1 MTEKKNNNNNNE
13 KSRGTGEMTFFQ
25 HLGELRK
32 RVFYAMGFIL
42 VFFMVSWAFVNK
54 IYIWL
59 AQPVLKFLPEGEK
72 LAFTALTEPFM
83 MYIKLA
89 FISGLFLASPFVFH
103 QFWLFISPAL
113 YKKEKKLVFPFV
125 FFTTFFF
132 MLGGAFGYYYIF
144 PWACKFFLKIG
155 EDFHAIITI
164 SEYFTLAFRVLLGIA
179 LVFEMPILTFLLA
192 KIGILSAR
200 FLIKYFKYAVVL
212 IFFIAAIITPTPD
225 MITQSLFAFPMLVL
239 YLLSILI
246 AKIAAPKDKE

>member
-1 MTEKKNNNNNNE
+1 MTAKKNKNNE
-13 KSRGTGEMTFFQ
+13 NENGSETSEMTFFQ

-32 RVFYAMGFIL
+32 RVFYALGFIF
-42 VFFMVSWAFVNK
+42 VFFMVSWAFVEK

-59 AQPVLKFLPEGEK
+59 AQPVLQFLPEGQK

-103 QFWLFISPAL
+103 QLWLFISPAL
-113 YKKEKKLVFPFV
+113 YKKEKNWVFPFV

-132 MLGGAFGYYYIF
+132 LLGGAFGYYFVF
-144 PWACKFFLKIG
+144 PWACKFFLEIG

-164 SEYFTLAFRVLLGIA
+164 SEYFNLAFRVLIGIA
-179 LVFEMPILTFLLA
+179 VVFELPVLTFLLA
-192 KIGILSAR
+192 KIGVLSAR
-200 FLIKYFKYAVVL
+200 FLIKYFKYAFVL
-212 IFFIAAIITPTPD
+212 IFVLAAIITPTPD
-225 MITQSLFAFPMLVL
+225 MITQSMFAIPMLVL

-246 AKIAAPKDKE
+246 AKIAAPKE

>member
-1 MTEKKNNNNNNE
+1 MTAKKNNNNENE
-13 KSRGTGEMTFFQ
+13 KGSETSEMTFFQ

-32 RVFYAMGFIL
+32 RIFYALGFIL
-42 VFFMVSWAFVNK
+42 VFFMVSWAFVEK

-59 AQPVLKFLPEGEK
+59 AQPVLQFLPEGQK
-72 LAFTALTEPFM
+72 LAFTSLTEPFM

-103 QFWLFISPAL
+103 QLWLFISPAL
-113 YKKEKKLVFPFV
+113 YKKEKKWVFPFV

-132 MLGGAFGYYYIF
+132 LLGGAFGYYYVF
-144 PWACKFFLKIG
+144 PWACKFFLEIG

-179 LVFEMPILTFLLA
+179 VVFELPVLTFVLA
-192 KIGILSAR
+192 KIGVLSAS
-200 FLIKYFKYAVVL
+200 FLVKYFKYAVVL
-212 IFFIAAIITPTPD
+212 IFVLAAIITPTPD
-225 MITQSLFAFPMLVL
+225 IVTQSMFAIPMLVL

-246 AKIAAPKDKE
+246 AKIAAPKD

>member
-1 MTEKKNNNNNNE
+1 LNSTPKKNNNTQKE
-13 KSRGTGEMTFFQ
+13 HGSETGGMTFFQ

-32 RVFYAMGFIL
+32 RIFYALGFVM
-42 VFFMVSWAFVNK
+42 VFFMVSWAFVKN

-59 AQPVLKFLPEGEK
+59 AQPVLQFLPEGQK

-89 FISGLFLASPFVFH
+89 FMSGLFLASPFVFH
-103 QFWLFISPAL
+103 QLWLFISPAL
-113 YKKEKKLVFPFV
+113 YKKEKKWVFPFV

-132 MLGGAFGYYYIF
+132 LLGGAFGYYFIF
-144 PWACKFFLKIG
+144 PWACKFFLEIG

-179 LVFEMPILTFLLA
+179 VVFELPVLTFLLA
-192 KIGILSAR
+192 KIGILNAR
-200 FLIKYFKYAVVL
+200 FLVKYFKYAVVL
-212 IFFIAAIITPTPD
+212 IFVLAAIITPTPD
-225 MITQSLFAFPMLVL
+225 MITQSMFAIPMLVL

-246 AKIAAPKDKE
+246 AKIAAPKD

>member
-1 MTEKKNNNNNNE
+1 MTAKKNKNNNNENGSN
-13 KSRGTGEMTFFQ
+13 TGEMTFFQ

-32 RVFYAMGFIL
+32 RVFYALGFIL
-42 VFFMVSWAFVNK
+42 VFFMVSWAFVEK

-59 AQPVLKFLPEGEK
+59 AQPVLQFLPEGQK
-72 LAFTALTEPFM
+72 LAFTSLTEPFM

-103 QFWLFISPAL
+103 QLWLFISPAL
-113 YKKEKKLVFPFV
+113 YKKEKKWVFPFV

-132 MLGGAFGYYYIF
+132 LLGGAFGYYYIF
-144 PWACKFFLKIG
+144 PWACKFFLEIG
-155 EDFHAIITI
+155 KDFNAIITI

-192 KIGILSAR
+192 KIGILKAR
-200 FLIKYFKYAVVL
+200 FLVKYFKYAVVL
-212 IFFIAAIITPTPD
+212 IFVIAAIITPTPD
-225 MITQSLFAFPMLVL
+225 MITQSMFAIPMLVL

-246 AKIAAPKDKE
+246 AKIAAPKE